1 MARKRKALSKKFG
14 FQKGHIPPAKGKKL
28 KFEPKI
34 EPEPFIRL
42 PYTVFQSRVSHKSS
56 KVFEV
61 PDVEQSAC
69 PPMLLRPRP
78 KFPEQ
83 IDEYLD
89 PTVPDPDNHTYKHY
103 VPSLVSVMWNSAIK
117 KHAFEYNGCDGDL
130 DFDSHA
136 AQKWGFAWK
145 ERLKCVKCG
154 FVGQFHKLFY
164 EVNSP
169 APGRKAATI
178 NMGIQAGLMTTTIS
192 NKSFRDITLTCN
204 VIPANLS
211 GMQKLANK
219 VGSVIVNFNRQD
231 MKDIRESLVAEN
243 EMVGYAN
250 PVLVNVETDGRYN
263 NPIYNSDVTAFQAG
277 TQVVQTMVENNTKL
291 KQIVSVYTGN
301 KLCQVASKL
310 RNKGI
315 EVLCPN
321 HAGHCSAN
329 LAEDSVIGNETEYAR
344 QCTIELNDNL
354 KIAHV
359 TTDGDSKA
367 VNGITNAQCSNVKV
381 LRDIRHLG
389 NSMKRAVQ
397 NSTFSLSM
405 FSGKNKRNLKH
416 RFGLDLKA
424 RCTAELTYAFKAHKG
439 ELFAVKSHMPA
450 VIKAIVLCY
459 RGSCGMS
466 CQINSYVCAGMSS
479 DQWQK
484 GFLPNKE
491 PLKMTSDDEVLV
503 ENCINVLLGPKS
515 LDLVR
520 FLTSTQKCEAFNR
533 TLQRC
538 NPKMVT
544 HSRNFS
550 GRVHTAVHMRNHKFG
565 NSTILRTKVLGAELT
580 PGSSVIKH
588 LKQNQ
593 HIDVYCSKRKM
604 LKETKCLRTLTR
616 QRKFDLHAAKHYKI
630 HYRSGIADPKVQSE
644 KI

>member
-42 PYTVFQSRVSHKSS
+42 PYTVFQSRVSHKNS

-117 KHAFEYNGCDGDL
+117 NMHL
-130 DFDSHA
+130 T
-136 AQKWGFAWK
+136 QKWGFAWK

-503 ENCINVLLGPKS
+503 ENCINVLLGPKVWI
-515 LDLVR
+515 LY
-520 FLTSTQKCEAFNR
+520 AFNFDS
-533 TLQRC
+533 
-538 NPKMVT
+538 KM
-544 HSRNFS
+544 
-550 GRVHTAVHMRNHKFG
+550 
-565 NSTILRTKVLGAELT
+565 
-580 PGSSVIKH
+580 
-588 LKQNQ
+588 
-593 HIDVYCSKRKM
+593 
-604 LKETKCLRTLTR
+604 
-616 QRKFDLHAAKHYKI
+616 
-630 HYRSGIADPKVQSE
+630 
-644 KI
+644 